1 MLLEVVIGFGV
12 FATAVLFLFGL
23 FATSKKAQASSKNL
37 AIASELCREAME
49 RELAKGY
56 AGITTEPPI
65 PNPHAPPMESTVNG
79 VTSKTYFQLS
89 VDVNELLVTADSVP
103 RKLVTVT
110 VSWDGVTG
118 PRKVELETI
127 LVD

>member
-1 MLLEVVIGFGV
+1 MEVVIGFGV
-12 FATAVLFLFGL
+12 FAAAVLFLFGL

-37 AIASELCREAME
+37 AIASELCRESME

-56 AGITTEPPI
+56 AGIVTINPPI
-65 PNPHAPPMESTVNG
+65 PLRSIQSTVNG
-79 VTSKTYFQLS
+79 VTSTTDFELS

-103 RKLVTVT
+103 RKLVTVI

-118 PRKVELETI
+118 RRKVELETI
-127 LVD
+127 VVD

>member
-1 MLLEVVIGFGV
+1 
-12 FATAVLFLFGL
+12 
-23 FATSKKAQASSKNL
+23 
-37 AIASELCREAME
+37 
-49 RELAKGY
+49 
-56 AGITTEPPI
+56 
-65 PNPHAPPMESTVNG
+65 MESTVNG

-103 RKLVTVT
+103 RKLVTVI

-118 PRKVELETI
+118 RRKVELETI